1 MHGKDEFLQAI
12 QVWARRFKLF
22 GAFTPGNASAGGS
35 AKCSHKDLLSYD
47 AVVTHTITCEGRDHI
62 VNVRSGCRNLVVVNV
77 HLELELFLRSL
88 RERLRLIT
96 PHWPQYPNAIGIV
109 MGDFNICQPEEGSM
123 FGIRLSPTVT
133 RERLPYFIPYFLVF
147 LKLLDL
153 TTLGEIPP
161 SLGLYH
167 LGTLMRCCKAWK
179 PVGKCFDPI
188 SLECID
194 FQWLS
199 QIVANLT
206 RESLAE
212 LEAEIKKNFLG
223 HRRRKTMRWP
233 DAELDN
239 VPGVP
244 KKLVLC
250 LTIFQ
255 ARVEGPR
262 HHQYENILRYVQRA
276 PDDIRW
282 TMDRTEFDGLIALK
296 KDSAPGPD
304 GIPYGAY
311 KCAGVSWDPSSFST
325 LTSICWREVPFLNIS
340 LKVGRSLPPRP
351 LTSMAMEGLLDHQMR
366 FVH

>member
-1 MHGKDEFLQAI
+1 
-12 QVWARRFKLF
+12 
-22 GAFTPGNASAGGS
+22 
-35 AKCSHKDLLSYD
+35 
-47 AVVTHTITCEGRDHI
+47 
-62 VNVRSGCRNLVVVNV
+62 
-77 HLELELFLRSL
+77 
-88 RERLRLIT
+88 
-96 PHWPQYPNAIGIV
+96 
-109 MGDFNICQPEEGSM
+109 M

-161 SLGLYH
+161 SFGLYH

-199 QIVANLT
+199 QIVANVT

-212 LEAEIKKNFLG
+212 LEAEIKKKLPWTQTE
-223 HRRRKTMRWP
+223 K
-233 DAELDN
+233 DN
-239 VPGVP
+239 ALARCRIGQRVWRA

-276 PDDIRW
+276 PNDIRL
-282 TMDRTEFDGLIALK
+282 TIDRTEFDGLIALK

-304 GIPYGAY
+304 GIPCGAFR
-311 KCAGVSWDPSSFST
+311 CAGVSWAPSSFSM
-325 LTSICWREVPFLNIS
+325 LTFFCWNEVPSLNIS